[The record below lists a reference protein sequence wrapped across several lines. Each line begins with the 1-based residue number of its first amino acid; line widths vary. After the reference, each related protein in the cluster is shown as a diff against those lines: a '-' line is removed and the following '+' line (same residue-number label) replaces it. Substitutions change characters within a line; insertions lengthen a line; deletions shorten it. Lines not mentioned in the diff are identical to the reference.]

1 MTFKKDIICSAKIQ
15 ELQTAPNRALE
26 QFIQKVANK
35 TIIRMATA
43 AAAARQN
50 TSIEFVVK
58 PREDLY
64 LEGKFKTLPRVQ
76 KADPYPCQM
85 QKNQTFSCL
94 FRHYAKHNGLKKED
108 LVFYF
113 VDELLPD
120 QMPETVHLMPQDE
133 IWVEHRV
140 KAATKIEK
148 KPEVSS
154 AVFGQQFRA
163 LFRKG
168 CHSDVTF
175 IVGEDRME
183 FTAHKAILSARSDFF
198 EAMFRPGGMIE
209 SSKAEIEMQ
218 QCDKNAFR
226 RMLEFIYGG
235 DVEDLDQC
243 SSGEIISLLEM
254 SNEYLLLDL
263 CKLCEHAAAKIV
275 NTENIGKFMLLCS
288 RYISESLLLRS
299 ACTRFVAEHGRQLRT
314 DPNFRKEIELFPELG
329 LLILDATAEDEDSNR
344 SYSNS
349 KRRRIT
355 ESREDAGQGGEGSN
369 TIGGGEPSNAAW

>member
-1 MTFKKDIICSAKIQ
+1 
-15 ELQTAPNRALE
+15 
-26 QFIQKVANK
+26 
-35 TIIRMATA
+35 MAA

-64 LEGKFKTLPRVQ
+64 LEGKLRTLPRVQ
-76 KADPYPCQM
+76 QGDPYPCQM

-140 KAATKIEK
+140 KPATAKVEK

-154 AVFGQQFRA
+154 AVFGQQFSA
-163 LFRKG
+163 LLRKG
-168 CHSDVTF
+168 WHSDVKF
-175 IVGEDRME
+175 IVGDERE
-183 FTAHKAILSARSDFF
+183 ELVAHKAILSARSDFF
-198 EAMFRPGGMIE
+198 EAMFRPGGMSE
-209 SSKAEIEMQ
+209 SSRSEVEMPEH
-218 QCDKNAFR
+218 DKDSFR

-243 SSGEIISLLEM
+243 SSSELISLLEL
-254 SNEYLLLDL
+254 SSAYLLEDL
-263 CKLCEHAAAKIV
+263 GKLCEHAAAKIV
-275 NTENIGKFMLLCS
+275 NMENIGKMMVFCS
-288 RYISESLLLRS
+288 RYKFESQLRT
-299 ACTRFVAEHGRQLRT
+299 ACTRFVAEHGRQLRS
-314 DPNFRKEIELFPELG
+314 DPNFRKEIEQFPELG
-329 LLILDATAEDEDSNR
+329 LLILDATTEDEDSGRHNNA
-344 SYSNS
+344 SS

-355 ESREDAGQGGEGSN
+355 DNDNELGGAGAGANNPNSN
-369 TIGGGEPSNAAW
+369 TIADQQQWP

>member
-1 MTFKKDIICSAKIQ
+1 
-15 ELQTAPNRALE
+15 
-26 QFIQKVANK
+26 
-35 TIIRMATA
+35 MATA
-43 AAAARQN
+43 AARPN

-64 LEGKFKTLPRVQ
+64 LEGKFKVLPRVQ
-76 KADPYPCQM
+76 KGDPYPCQM

-140 KAATKIEK
+140 KATAKVEK

-163 LFRKG
+163 LSRKG
-168 CHSDVTF
+168 WHSDVKF

-183 FTAHKAILSARSDFF
+183 FSAHKAILSARSEFF
-198 EAMFRPGGMIE
+198 EAMFRPGGMTE
-209 SSKAEIEMQ
+209 SSTNEIEMQ

-235 DVEDLDQC
+235 DVEDLDEC
-243 SSGEIISLLEM
+243 SSSEIIALLEM
-254 SNEYLLLDL
+254 SNEYLLEDL

-288 RYISESLLLRS
+288 RYVSGSLLLRS
-299 ACTRFVAEHGRQLRT
+299 ACTRFVSDHGRQLRT

-329 LLILDATAEDEDSNR
+329 LLILDATAEDEDTNR
-344 SYSNS
+344 SHSSNC

-355 ESREDAGQGGEGSN
+355 ESREDGSQGEESN
-369 TIGGGEPSNAAW
+369 TIGEPANAAW